1 MTSTILRAEAECG
14 PDGVGA
20 VSARPAAVVHADW
33 STDPAKR
40 WMATAVRSCDV
51 FEIGLPHPVGEP
63 THLVARARTMANGG
77 GVVLGFD
84 FPIGVPAAYA
94 HRAGIVTFREAI
106 TTFGSGRW
114 KDFYEVA
121 RNPAD
126 VAVER
131 PFYPL
136 RPAGTRQSHLTT
148 GLGVPS
154 MAELRRRC
162 EQACPDRGAAC
173 VLFWTLGGNQVGRA
187 AISGWR
193 DVVAPAVRS
202 LDVAL
207 WPFDGDLESLVA
219 GHECVITE
227 TYPADACVQLG
238 LSAPG
243 RGWSKRNQ
251 AHRARHAGALLAW
264 ASRRPVVLSPVLQ
277 QALVNGFGS
286 STTGE
291 DAFDAAVG
299 LFAMLDVLL
308 GLRPAGAPTDP
319 KTRTVEG
326 WILGQSSLTPAP
338 VAFQALPPVPW

>member
-1 MTSTILRAEAECG
+1 
-14 PDGVGA
+14 
-20 VSARPAAVVHADW
+20 
-33 STDPAKR
+33 
-40 WMATAVRSCDV
+40 MATAVRSGGV
-51 FEIGLPHPVGEP
+51 FEIGHPHPVGDP

-94 HRAGIVTFREAI
+94 HRAGIVNFRDAI
-106 TTFGSGRW
+106 TNFGTGRW
-114 KDFYEVA
+114 RAFY
-121 RNPAD
+121 D
-126 VAVER
+126 VAGNRTDVSVER
-131 PFYPL
+131 PFYPQ
-136 RPAGTRQSHLTT
+136 RPGGTRHSHLTV
-148 GLGVPS
+148 GIGVPS
-154 MAELRRRC
+154 MADLRRRC
-162 EQACPDRGAAC
+162 EKKRPDRGAAC

-202 LDVAL
+202 FDVGL

-219 GHECVITE
+219 SHDCVITE

-251 AHRARHAGALLAW
+251 EHRAAQAGALLAW
-264 ASRRPVVLSPVLQ
+264 AESRPVVLSRDLEQ
-277 QALVNGFGS
+277 GLANGFGS
-286 STTGE
+286 SATGE

-299 LFAMLDVLL
+299 LCAMLDVLL

-319 KTRTVEG
+319 TTRTVEG
-326 WILGQSSLTPAP
+326 WILGQAPLTPRPA
-338 VAFQALPPVPW
+338 AAQALPPAPR